1 MKMVQRWMWLFPGMS
16 VTESAGNPSS
26 PAKGERVRPLR
37 ATLSLAALF
46 IVGSATSV
54 LAATYYVAPGGSD
67 DNAGTSASSP
77 FATPAKAFSKLNDK
91 NIGGEIIIASGTYAL
106 TEALTMKGGN
116 NDAKRVI
123 IRGATGNPAD
133 VVLDAGLAHRVMTA
147 NGSVT
152 VSAITIA
159 NGITSSATGQTGT
172 AGGIAMGT
180 ASDTT
185 ATIVTNCIIRGCK
198 NAYTSGQPWGA
209 KGAAAVIAG
218 DYALLVNSVVSNNT
232 ASYRGCG
239 INFTGQNAT
248 ARGCTIQG
256 NDTTASNGGAPVL
269 AGNSSSQFTGN
280 GRLINCTVQTNSAKA
295 FAGVAGVGYI
305 EGCTIRGN
313 VQLTDTTS
321 RNGCAIYAPTDGFIM
336 TNCVVTGNTSA
347 DGSALADI
355 TGGDAIVMDCVFSDN
370 AVLSQGGALSLTGA
384 NGTISNCRFER
395 NAVTGGTSEIGGG
408 ALHIANTARIED
420 CAFTGNTALSP
431 GGGAVYIRTAAADA
445 AFANCSFVSNKVSV
459 GSTMRGG
466 GAVCLA
472 GAAKALFDGCKF
484 EDNSAEGQACGGAVL
499 LRQQSGE
506 GFCTVTDCVFA
517 GNYGIYGGAFATA
530 YGYSTPVY
538 ATLDRCVFTNN
549 SSYFQGGAVYL
560 REPTDDNATPFAI
573 RNAVFALNHSG
584 REGGALYCA
593 SSNDWEVANCTI
605 VQNYVANDN
614 PGGGLCQRWG
624 GRVVNTI
631 LAGNRTNSA
640 ANDYNWSDEFGTWL
654 HCLSWPLITA
664 HMTAANG
671 CVNADPMFTDA
682 ANGNLAPK
690 RRSPCRNAGIVE
702 SWMTSATDIVGNPR
716 VYDRIVDIGCYEYCI
731 PEPHTAIILQ

>member
-1 MKMVQRWMWLFPGMS
+1 MKMLQRRMWENRGISVVMS
-16 VTESAGNPSS
+16 PDIRRSS
-26 PAKGERVRPLR
+26 VKRRRVGQMR
-37 ATLSLAALF
+37 AISCLSALF
-46 IVGSATSV
+46 IVASATGV
-54 LAATYYVAPGGSD
+54 AAATYYVAPGGSD
-67 DNAGTSASSP
+67 GNAGTSAASP
-77 FATPAKAFSKLNDK
+77 FATPAKAFAMLNEK
-91 NIGGEIIIASGTYAL
+91 NTGGEIIIASGNYAL
-106 TEALTMKGGN
+106 SGALTMKGGN
-116 NDAKRVI
+116 NDAKRVV

-152 VSAITIA
+152 VSSITIA

-198 NAYTSGQPWGA
+198 NAYTSSQPWGA

-218 DYALLVNSVVSNNT
+218 NYALLVDCVVSNNT

-248 ARGCTIQG
+248 ARGCTIQE

-269 AGNSSSQFTGN
+269 AGNSSNQFTGY
-280 GRLINCTVQTNSAKA
+280 GRLVNCTVQTNSAKA
-295 FAGVAGVGYI
+295 FAGIGGVGYI

-313 VQLTDTTS
+313 VQTDSTS
-321 RNGCAIYAPTDGFIM
+321 RSGCAIYAPTDGFFM
-336 TNCVVTGNTSA
+336 TNCVVTGNSSA
-347 DGSALADI
+347 NGSQLVSVDGANAVVADC
-355 TGGDAIVMDCVFSDN
+355 AFSDN
-370 AVLSQGGALSLTGA
+370 AANAQGGALSLTGA
-384 NGTISNCRFER
+384 NGTISKCRFVR
-395 NAVTGGTSEIGGG
+395 NAVTGGTGEIGGG
-408 ALHIANTARIED
+408 ALHISNTARIED

-431 GGGAVYIRTAAADA
+431 GGGAVYLRTDAADA

-466 GAVCLA
+466 GAVCLV
-472 GAAKALFDGCKF
+472 GPAKALFDGCQF
-484 EDNSAEGQACGGAVL
+484 EGNSAEGQACGGAVM
-499 LRQQSGE
+499 LRQQSG
-506 GFCTVTDCVFA
+506 GGLCVATDCTFA
-517 GNYGIYGGAFATA
+517 GNNGIYGGAFATA
-530 YGYSTPVY
+530 AGYSTPVF

-549 SSYFQGGAVYL
+549 SSFFHGGAVYL
-560 REPTDDNATPFAI
+560 REPTDDNATPFSI

-593 SSNDWEVANCTI
+593 SSNGWEVANCTI

-640 ANDYNWSDEFGTWL
+640 ANDYDWSDEFGTWL
-654 HCLSWPLITA
+654 HCLSWPLITE

-671 CVNADPMFTDA
+671 CINADPMFTDA

-702 SWMTSATDIVGNPR
+702 SWMTSANDIVGNPR
-716 VYDRIVDIGCYEYCI
+716 VYDRLVDIGCYEYCI
-731 PEPHTAIILQ
+731 PEPHTAIILR

>member
-1 MKMVQRWMWLFPGMS
+1 MKMVQRRMWKFCGMS
-16 VTESAGNPSS
+16 VVMLPDIRRSS
-26 PAKGERVRPLR
+26 VTQGRVRQVR
-37 ATLSLAALF
+37 ATICLSVLF
-46 IVGSATSV
+46 ILASATGVS
-54 LAATYYVAPGGSD
+54 ATTYYVAPGGSD

-77 FATPAKAFSKLNDK
+77 FATPEKAFSKLSNK
-91 NIGGEIIIASGTYAL
+91 NTGGEIVIASGTYAL
-106 TEALTMKGGN
+106 AAALTMQGGN

-198 NAYTSGQPWGA
+198 NAYTSSQPWAA
-209 KGAAAVIAG
+209 KGAAAVLAG
-218 DYALLVNSVVSNNT
+218 DYALLVNCVVSNNT

-239 INFTGQNAT
+239 INFAGQNAT

-269 AGNSSSQFTGN
+269 AGNSSGQFTGY
-280 GRLINCTVQTNSAKA
+280 GRLINCTVQTNSAKT
-295 FAGVAGVGYI
+295 FAGVVGVGYI

-313 VQLTDTTS
+313 VQTDATS
-321 RNGCAIYAPTDGFIM
+321 RSGCAIYAPTDGFCM
-336 TNCVVTGNTSA
+336 TNCVVTGNSSA
-347 DGSALADI
+347 NGSALVSIDGAD
-355 TGGDAIVMDCVFSDN
+355 AVVADCAFSNNTVN
-370 AVLSQGGALSLTGA
+370 AQGGALSLTGA
-384 NGTISNCRFER
+384 NGTISKCRFVR
-395 NAVTGGTSEIGGG
+395 NAVTGSTSDIGGG
-408 ALHIANTARIED
+408 ALHISNTARIED

-431 GGGAVYIRTAAADA
+431 GGGAVYLRTDAADA
-445 AFANCSFVSNKVSV
+445 VFANCSFVSNKVSV

-466 GAVCLA
+466 GAVCLV
-472 GAAKALFDGCKF
+472 GPAKVRFDGCKF
-484 EDNSAEGQACGGAVL
+484 EGNSAEGQTCGGAVL
-499 LRQQSGE
+499 LRQQSG
-506 GFCTVTDCVFA
+506 GGLCVATDCIFSC
-517 GNYGIYGGAFATA
+517 NSGIYGGAFATA
-530 YGYSTPVY
+530 AGYSTPVY

-549 SSYFQGGAVYL
+549 SSFFQGGAVYL

-573 RNAVFALNHSG
+573 RNAVFALNHAG

-640 ANDYNWSDEFGTWL
+640 ANDYDWSDEFGTWS
-654 HCLSWPLITA
+654 HCLSWPLITV

-671 CVNADPMFTDA
+671 CINADPMFTDA

-716 VYDRIVDIGCYEYCI
+716 VYDRLVDIGCYEYCI

>member
-1 MKMVQRWMWLFPGMS
+1 MQ
-16 VTESAGNPSS
+16 
-26 PAKGERVRPLR
+26 
-37 ATLSLAALF
+37 
-46 IVGSATSV
+46 
-54 LAATYYVAPGGSD
+54 
-67 DNAGTSASSP
+67 
-77 FATPAKAFSKLNDK
+77 
-91 NIGGEIIIASGTYAL
+91 
-106 TEALTMKGGN
+106 GGN

-123 IRGATGNPAD
+123 IRGATGKPED

-198 NAYTSGQPWGA
+198 NAYTSSQPWGA
-209 KGAAAVIAG
+209 KGAAAILAG
-218 DYALLVNSVVSNNT
+218 DYALLVNCVVSNNT

-239 INFTGQNAT
+239 INFAGQNAT
-248 ARGCTIQG
+248 TRGCTIQG

-269 AGNSSSQFTGN
+269 AGNSSGQFTGY
-280 GRLINCTVQTNSAKA
+280 GRLINCTVQTNSAKW
-295 FAGVAGVGYI
+295 FAGVVGIGYI

-313 VQLTDTTS
+313 VQTDTTS
-321 RNGCAIYAPTDGFIM
+321 HSGCALYAPTDGFCM
-336 TNCVVTGNTSA
+336 TNCVVTGNSSA
-347 DGSALADI
+347 NGSALVSI
-355 TGGDAIVMDCVFSDN
+355 GGAN
-370 AVLSQGGALSLTGA
+370 AVVADCAFSNNTANAQGGALSLTGANALVTDCAFSNNTVNAQGGALSLTGA
-384 NGTISNCRFER
+384 NGMVSKCRFVR
-395 NAVTGGTSEIGGG
+395 NAVTGGTGDIGGG

-420 CAFTGNTALSP
+420 CAFTGNTALNS
-431 GGGAVYIRTAAADA
+431 GGGAVYIRTDAADA
-445 AFANCSFVSNKVSV
+445 TFANCSFVSNKVNV

-466 GAVCLA
+466 GAVCVA

-484 EDNSAEGQACGGAVL
+484 EGNSAAGQTCGGAVL
-499 LRQQSGE
+499 LRQQSDG
-506 GFCTVTDCVFA
+506 GLCVATDCIFS
-517 GNYGIYGGAFATA
+517 GNSGIYGGAFATA
-530 YGYSTPVY
+530 AGYSTPVY

-549 SSYFQGGAVYL
+549 SSFFQGGAVYL
-560 REPTDDNATPFAI
+560 REPTDDNTTPFAI
-573 RNAVFALNHSG
+573 RNAVFALNHAG
-584 REGGALYCA
+584 KEGGALYCA

-614 PGGGLCQRWG
+614 PGGGLYQRWG

-640 ANDYNWSDEFGTWL
+640 ANDYDWSDEFGTWS
-654 HCLSWPLITA
+654 HCLSWPLATA

-671 CVNADPMFTDA
+671 CINADPMFTDA

-716 VYDRIVDIGCYEYCI
+716 VYDRLVDIGCYEYCI